1 MPTLLPTATLGL
13 WVTPKKTQAEIE
25 ADAFAMD
32 VIQQVSDYFCF
43 LAGHDGTQL
52 ADDGITLIPAWTYE
66 PGADQAP
73 IDVRML
79 ALKVIRR
86 TYSNPDQVIQEGNL
100 GPIGGDR
107 VADDAAMLFEL
118 TDAERRVLT
127 KYNDAGDPE
136 EGGQLWIQPI
146 GQDDAALATVE
157 ATLYVGDDQQI
168 NLATS
173 ADPREWQIPL
183 FSPGDP
189 GDPNLYTD

>member
-1 MPTLLPTATLGL
+1 
-13 WVTPKKTQAEIE
+13 
-25 ADAFAMD
+25 
-32 VIQQVSDYFCF
+32 
-43 LAGHDGTQL
+43 
-52 ADDGITLIPAWTYE
+52 
-66 PGADQAP
+66 
-73 IDVRML
+73 ML

-118 TDAERRVLT
+118 TDTERRVLT
-127 KYNDAGDPE
+127 KYNDDGDPE

-146 GQDDAALATVE
+146 GQEQDLATVE
-157 ATLYVGDDQQI
+157 ATLYVGDDGQV

-173 ADPREWQIPL
+173 ADPREWKIPL

-189 GDPNLYTD
+189 GDPNLYEE

>member
-1 MPTLLPTATLGL
+1 MSFLLPPATLGL
-13 WVTPKKTQAEIE
+13 WVSPKKTQAEIE

-43 LAGHDGTQL
+43 LAGHDGTQFE
-52 ADDGITLIPAWTYE
+52 DDGVTPIPAWTYE
-66 PGADQAP
+66 PGANQAP

-86 TYSNPDQVIQEGNL
+86 TYTNTDQVIQEGNL

-107 VADDAAMLFEL
+107 VADDAAMLFTL

-127 KYNDAGDPE
+127 KYNDEGDPE

-146 GQDDAALATVE
+146 GSDQQLSLEDPVLFVS
-157 ATLYVGDDQQI
+157 DDQQVNI
-168 NLATS
+168 DTTNAAPS
-173 ADPREWQIPL
+173 WDIPL

-189 GDPNLYTD
+189 GDPNNYTD